1 MIILSNATTTDAI
14 CRSAARLRLGVLAT
28 LVVMVSLYGIARL
41 GFQLGAVRLDYH
53 VKGPDLS
60 STRFIGDIALG
71 LLVIALFRLSQMLD
85 QIASGELF
93 SAAVIARFRG
103 FAFWLLVMALFE
115 LAAPTVAHLLS
126 LSRAGNHRIDIAVDF
141 REILTVGVTLVLFL
155 LARLLERARGLDEEN
170 REFV

>member
-1 MIILSNATTTDAI
+1 MKSSTTTIDAI
-14 CRSAARLRLGVLAT
+14 SRSAARLRLGLLVT
-28 LVVMVSLYGIARL
+28 LVMMVALYGIARFGFHL
-41 GFQLGAVRLDYH
+41 GGVRIDYH
-53 VKGPDLS
+53 LKDPDLP
-60 STRFIGDIALG
+60 STRFIGDVALA

-85 QIASGELF
+85 QLASGELF
-93 SAAVIARFRG
+93 SAGVIARFRS

-115 LAAPTVAHLLS
+115 LAAPTAAQLFG
-126 LSRAGNHRIDIAVDF
+126 LSRAGNHRVEIAVDF

>member
-1 MIILSNATTTDAI
+1 MKSSTTTIDAI
-14 CRSAARLRLGVLAT
+14 SRSAARLRLGLLVT
-28 LVVMVSLYGIARL
+28 LVVMVVLYGIARL
-41 GFQLGAVRLDYH
+41 GFHLGGVRIDYH

-60 STRFIGDIALG
+60 STRFIGDVALG

-93 SAAVIARFRG
+93 SAAVIARFRS

-115 LAAPTVAHLLS
+115 LAAPTAAQLLS
-126 LSRAGNHRIDIAVDF
+126 LAGAGNHRIEIAVDF